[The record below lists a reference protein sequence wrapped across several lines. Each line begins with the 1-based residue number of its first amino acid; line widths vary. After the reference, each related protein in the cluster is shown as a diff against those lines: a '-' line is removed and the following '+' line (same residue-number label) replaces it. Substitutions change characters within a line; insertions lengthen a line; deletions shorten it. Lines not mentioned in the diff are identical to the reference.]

1 MKNQQLLQKMMDKW
15 TKTQKETKNKQKD
28 NKIIEK
34 VEVILK
40 TGQMHSCKMAKIFEM
55 EVDRKRH
62 NRRKKRENM
71 KRNIQRRKNGK
82 KKGGEVES

>member
-1 MKNQQLLQKMMDKW
+1 MREKW
-15 TKTQKETKNKQKD
+15 TKTEKETKNKQRDK
-28 NKIIEK
+28 KMILK
-34 VEVILK
+34 VEVIIK
-40 TGQMHSCKMAKIFEM
+40 TGQMHNCKMAKIFEM
-55 EVDRKRH
+55 EVDRKRQ